1 MNSSKSETEATL
13 KALESYG
20 VKAAAFQADLTTEA
34 SIEKWFL
41 SHIPLIVWAAADITS
56 DRLFSDAAAALGV
69 SKFDIAINTVGKV
82 LKKPIVETTE
92 QEFDNMF
99 LVNSKCAFFFIKHA
113 ARSLNEEGTIISLV
127 TSLLGAFAPD
137 YSTYQGSKAPVE
149 WFTKSAAKE
158 WVNRVSLINSNWQ
171 FLNYRLQPKNIRV
184 NCVAPGPMDTPFFYG
199 QETEDAVAYHKSQ
212 ALTGRLTDI
221 KDIAPLV
228 EFLCKDKWITGQIIF
243 CKSIYWM
250 TRSFVVDI
258 LRVPA
263 NGGYTTRWWPDKM
276 KKDLRH
282 VLKCFK

>member
-1 MNSSKSETEATL
+1 
-13 KALESYG
+13 
-20 VKAAAFQADLTTEA
+20 
-34 SIEKWFL
+34 
-41 SHIPLIVWAAADITS
+41 
-56 DRLFSDAAAALGV
+56 
-69 SKFDIAINTVGKV
+69 
-82 LKKPIVETTE
+82 
-92 QEFDNMF
+92 MF

-158 WVNRVSLINSNWQ
+158 
-171 FLNYRLQPKNIRV
+171 LQPKNIRV

-243 CKSIYWM
+243 S
-250 TRSFVVDI
+250 
-258 LRVPA
+258 
-263 NGGYTTRWWPDKM
+263 NGGYTTR
-276 KKDLRH
+276 
-282 VLKCFK
+282 

>member
-34 SIEKWFL
+34 SIEK
-41 SHIPLIVWAAADITS
+41 
-56 DRLFSDAAAALGV
+56 LFSDAAAALGV

-149 WFTKSAAKE
+149 WFTKSE
-158 WVNRVSLINSNWQ
+158 

-243 CKSIYWM
+243 S
-250 TRSFVVDI
+250 
-258 LRVPA
+258 
-263 NGGYTTRWWPDKM
+263 NGGYTTR
-276 KKDLRH
+276 
-282 VLKCFK
+282 